1 MYTMC
6 FIALS
11 VMLITVRVNA
21 LTSTCAVTRKSTV
34 VCVNMSVCVH
44 LHFLWL
50 MLGVRGIFNV
60 LSVSVKGSTLYSR
73 TDKKKNKFSWS
84 SVQITSQQQWFII
97 TGRKCVKKTENTVSY
112 SCYNYVWLILP
123 CVRLMLAFC

>member
-11 VMLITVRVNA
+11 VMLIRVRVNA

-34 VCVNMSVCVH
+34 VCVNMFVCVH
-44 LHFLWL
+44 LPFLWL

-60 LSVSVKGSTLYSR
+60 LSVSVKGSTLDSR
-73 TDKKKNKFSWS
+73 TDKKKKQVQLEFSSDNLTAAVVYYHWE
-84 SVQITSQQQWFII
+84 
-97 TGRKCVKKTENTVSY
+97 KMCEKKLKTQ
-112 SCYNYVWLILP
+112 
-123 CVRLMLAFC
+123 